1 MTHLNP
7 NKMELQQALETIFN
21 TLPHSFG
28 HDGEHELEV
37 STYSNLTI
45 AIKYYNIYY
54 DDFIFIT
61 DDKNRDIIDYSNL
74 SIKEFTDKIIL
85 MFNHT
90 IIKENINLNPV
101 DLHMSI

>member
-1 MTHLNP
+1 
-7 NKMELQQALETIFN
+7 MELQQALETIFN

-28 HDGEHELEV
+28 HDGEHELEA
-37 STYSNLTI
+37 STYPNLTI
-45 AIKYYNIYY
+45 AIKYYNTYD

-61 DDKNRDIIDYSNL
+61 DDKNRDIIDYANL

-90 IIKENINLNPV
+90 IAKQKININPI
-101 DLHMSI
+101 DLYISI